1 MLRHFL
7 LFISASF
14 ITATSLAQTYGIVKF
29 NNVPFTNGSEAG
41 KTSFKSNE
49 FIYAR
54 VELEKSVK
62 EYFKI
67 TNPDGSSKPHVLI
80 FKFSKRYTEVDGK
93 NYSDNFTNG
102 EYLYIKPEDLSKT
115 YIDLDI
121 LPDPAM
127 ANDVFCLVS
136 NFQGGMYTSPIY
148 RVRPK
153 GYKNNSTINYSI
165 QLVGGTTVAN
175 NSGNENL
182 PKVTG
187 TFDLLVNHSDE
198 PLLKQNS
205 DLADKKVQAN
215 GLNLSSLP
223 TIFSRP
229 FKTTDPKLTA
239 AKLTAIL
246 KRDYPHRKVLKMALD
261 SDGGQLWLVS
271 KNDFGIPRYRY
282 FNGLLHV
289 AYMEDGVCKVGS
301 VELIEN
307 YLGGGKYAALA
318 ADYWSEYDR
327 TINCTAVK

>member
-1 MLRHFL
+1 MKRIQLCFITL
-7 LFISASF
+7 LFAASV
-14 ITATSLAQTYGIVKF
+14 TAQQQASVKF
-29 NNVPFTNGSEAG
+29 YNMPAG
-41 KTSFKSNE
+41 EVGRTARSSFKSNE

-54 VELEKSVK
+54 VELGKTVK
-62 EYFKI
+62 AYFQI
-67 TNPDGSSKPHVLI
+67 EEPDRPTKPHILI
-80 FKFSKRYTEVDGK
+80 FKYKVIYTVPNGK
-93 NYSDNFTNG
+93 TYEERFTNG
-102 EYLYIKPEDLSKT
+102 DYMYVKPEDLTKT

-121 LPDPAM
+121 LPDPAL
-127 ANDVFCLVS
+127 ANDVFCMVS

-153 GYKNNSTINYSI
+153 EYKNNSIINYSI

-187 TFDLLVNHSDE
+187 NFDLIVNHSDE
-198 PLLKQNS
+198 LFIKQNS
-205 DLADKKVQAN
+205 DLADKKVQAD

-223 TIFSRP
+223 PIFYKP

-239 AKLTAIL
+239 AKLAAIL
-246 KRDYPHRKVLKMALD
+246 KRDYPHRKILKMALD
-261 SDGGQLWLVS
+261 SDGGQLWMIS

-282 FNGLLHV
+282 FKGLLHV

-307 YLGGGKYAALA
+307 YLGSGRYAALA

-327 TINCTAVK
+327 SINCAAVK